1 MIEEDIIVRL
11 NNKQVV
17 VKEQDPKERIK
28 NFKEVVLGYS
38 LEEARK
44 EASRCLNCSTQPCVK
59 DCPVNIDIPQFIEE
73 IVKDNIDKA
82 YNIIHRNN
90 SFPGV
95 CGRVCPQEKQ
105 CQLNCIR
112 GINGEPISIG
122 NLERFVADN
131 YNPRNITTH
140 GIIDAKVAIVGSGP
154 AGLACAGYLLEK
166 GIKVTIYEALHA
178 LGGVMRYGIPEFRL
192 PKDIL
197 DNEIKLLIEK
207 GLIIEKNT
215 IVGLTI
221 DIEELFEIGFR
232 AVFLGLGAGSPR
244 LLNIPGENGNGV
256 YSANEFLTRVNLMKA
271 YEKESDTPLY
281 VGEKI
286 LVIGGGNVALDAAR
300 AAKRLTDGEVSI
312 VYRRRFEDMPARK
325 VELNHTLEEGIQVLT
340 QLSPTEILLE
350 GSWVKNL
357 VCNKMI
363 KTGEM
368 DNTNRPVFIEAT
380 KEQEVITADTIIV
393 AIGQTPN
400 PIIKKISN
408 NLDLTKWNTV
418 VVDDRLETSIK
429 NVFAGGDIIT
439 GASTVI
445 SAISAGK
452 KAAEN
457 IMHKLKV
464 EEGER

>member
-1 MIEEDIIVRL
+1 MIVQSK
-11 NNKQVV
+11 NKQVMI
-17 VKEQDPKERIK
+17 KEQDPKERIG
-28 NFKEVVLGYS
+28 NFNEVVLGYS
-38 LEEARK
+38 TEEAK
-44 EASRCLNCSTQPCVK
+44 EEASRCLSCPTQPCVN
-59 DCPVNIDIPQFIEE
+59 DCPVNIDIPKFIKE
-73 IVKDNIDKA
+73 IVNDNIDKA

-105 CQLNCIR
+105 CQMNCLR
-112 GINGEPISIG
+112 GIKGEPISIG

-131 YNPRNITTH
+131 YVSQDKNTTKKFE
-140 GIIDAKVAIVGSGP
+140 GKVAIIGSGP
-154 AGLACAGYLLEK
+154 AGLACAGYLLDR
-166 GIKVTIYEALHA
+166 GIEVTIFEALHA

-197 DNEIKLLIEK
+197 DNEINVLVEK

-221 DIEELFEIGFR
+221 DINELFNDGFS
-232 AVFLGLGAGSPR
+232 AIFLGLGAGSPR
-244 LLNIPGENGNGV
+244 LLNIPGEHGNGV

-271 YEKESDTPLY
+271 YKENSDTPLY

-300 AAKRLTDGEVSI
+300 AAKRLTDGEVTV
-312 VYRRRFEDMPARK
+312 VYRRRFEDMPARQ
-325 VELNHTLEEGIQVLT
+325 VELHHSLEEGIKVMT
-340 QLSPTEILLE
+340 QLKPIEITLDDN
-350 GSWVKNL
+350 WVKSL
-357 VCNKMI
+357 VCKKMVQ
-363 KTGEM
+363 TGEI
-368 DNTNRPVFIEAT
+368 DKTNRPVFIED
-380 KEQEVITADTIIV
+380 KEEKETIVADTIIV

-400 PIIKKISN
+400 PIIKKISK
-408 NLDLTKWNTV
+408 DLKFSKWNTV
-418 VVDDRLETSIK
+418 IVDDKLETSIK

-452 KAAEN
+452 KAAESIFQKIAN
-457 IMHKLKV
+457 K
-464 EEGER
+464 GR